1 MTDPVALWQERL
13 KTRVGVDDDERSRM
27 RDQLLTFCAI
37 RGLRPAVLLTT
48 WEEHD
53 ELTVRQR
60 RPGANERPEP
70 AVESFLIH
78 NGINLPPVRE

>member
-13 KTRVGVDDDERSRM
+13 KTQVRVDDAERSRM

-48 WEEHD
+48 WEEHA
-53 ELTVRQR
+53 ELTVRR
-60 RPGANERPEP
+60 SPGADERPEP

-78 NGINLPPVRE
+78 NGINLTPVRE